1 MAILKQ
7 DINFNLIFLI
17 GVTIAATVLLTL
29 YFVYSMSNVNVD
41 YNTMEKDLKITK
53 ANLTLTTKN
62 LNQCAN
68 QQLNMSLELN
78 ESKKIEEKSREEY
91 NKIYE
96 DTEIELTKT
105 QTGLKDTKDQL
116 EQWIPWEIAYSLKE
130 KTRNDRTSYTNAML
144 AIVIPDE
151 NNSFEYIAERK
162 NCQYCHCIS
171 WKINQLFTILG
182 KNMFNKKIKNTY
194 TCPSGTCGT
203 IHTGNDHSYIQPV
216 KWYDFMNN
224 KEYYINLA
232 IERNNQIG
240 NYEITKEA

>member
-1 MAILKQ
+1 MGILKQ

-29 YFVYSMSNVNVD
+29 YFVYSLSNVNVD
-41 YNTMEKDLKITK
+41 YNTMEKDLKTTK

-68 QQLNMSLELN
+68 QQFNMSLELN

-116 EQWIPWEIAYSLKE
+116 DKTITELKDTTNDLNEKKASLSKAENDIASLEKEVDNLEEKEQELENLKDDMQNC
-130 KTRNDRTSYTNAML
+130 KT
-144 AIVIPDE
+144 
-151 NNSFEYIAERK
+151 NN
-162 NCQYCHCIS
+162 
-171 WKINQLFTILG
+171 
-182 KNMFNKKIKNTY
+182 
-194 TCPSGTCGT
+194 
-203 IHTGNDHSYIQPV
+203 
-216 KWYDFMNN
+216 
-224 KEYYINLA
+224 NLDCYK
-232 IERNNQIG
+232 G
-240 NYEITKEA
+240 LT

>member
-116 EQWIPWEIAYSLKE
+116 DKTLTELKDTTNDLNAKKSELSTAQNEIESLEKKVNNLEEKEQELENLKDDMKSC
-130 KTRNDRTSYTNAML
+130 KTNNDLECYKGLT
-144 AIVIPDE
+144 
-151 NNSFEYIAERK
+151 
-162 NCQYCHCIS
+162 
-171 WKINQLFTILG
+171 
-182 KNMFNKKIKNTY
+182 
-194 TCPSGTCGT
+194 
-203 IHTGNDHSYIQPV
+203 
-216 KWYDFMNN
+216 
-224 KEYYINLA
+224 
-232 IERNNQIG
+232 
-240 NYEITKEA
+240 

>member
-1 MAILKQ
+1 MAKKIFVSYKYKDDSVLQIDPTQPTTVRDYIDIIEAYLQEDHIYKGERDNEDLRYLSEDQIEESLK
-7 DINFNLIFLI
+7 DRIYDST
-17 GVTIAATVLLTL
+17 VTIV
-29 YFVYSMSNVNVD
+29 FIS
-41 YNTMEKDLKITK
+41 KDMKT
-53 ANLTLTTKN
+53 
-62 LNQCAN
+62 
-68 QQLNMSLELN
+68 
-78 ESKKIEEKSREEY
+78 IEPE
-91 NKIYE
+91 
-96 DTEIELTKT
+96 
-105 QTGLKDTKDQL
+105 L

-182 KNMFNKKIKNTY
+182 KNMFNKKINNTY